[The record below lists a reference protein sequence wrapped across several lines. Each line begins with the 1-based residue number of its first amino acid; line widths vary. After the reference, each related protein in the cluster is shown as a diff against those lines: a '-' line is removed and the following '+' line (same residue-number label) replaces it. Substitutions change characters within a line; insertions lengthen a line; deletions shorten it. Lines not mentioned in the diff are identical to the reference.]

1 MDLIPLNLIT
11 SYSFLSSAIKLD
23 KFFAE
28 LKNRNINACAITDIN
43 NLMGY
48 PEFDKL
54 SNSFGVSP
62 LFGMKTYLEDYELN
76 FYVLNEKGYE
86 NLIKIS
92 YFISKNRCRT
102 STNGNFSLSDDLN
115 FEGLAAIISSESS
128 LFDEDD
134 EHQLARDLFELD
146 NLFKKNFYVGI
157 ECYEK
162 DDLRIKK
169 IRNFLVKHPFKS
181 IAFPLIK
188 YIKKDEDIKIK
199 LVDAI
204 KNDYKLDFENEQDTL
219 SNGPYYFRNEEEFSE
234 LYTPDEILETHKLH
248 SLSTFKFKQKR
259 GTLLHFDQTKNSQEL
274 LKKMCFDGLLKLNK
288 NGQNY
293 VDRLNYELNVIHE
306 MGYDDYF
313 LLVQDYVQFAKN
325 NDIIVGP
332 GRGSAAGSL
341 VAYSLN
347 ITELDPLENGLLF
360 ERFLN
365 KARQTMPDIDVDFED
380 TKRDIVVKYI
390 QQKYGEENVTQI
402 ATVQEIKAKQ
412 AIRDIGR
419 IYDLNPIDIDKMSKL
434 LIGKDYTLMD
444 SYNKLKT
451 FRDFILSDVY
461 YQKIFKLALKIEGLP
476 RQRGIHPSGI
486 VINQERLDEKLP
498 MFFDEQTKMNVSQF
512 EMNNLEDQGFLKMD
526 ILALTNLSTIH
537 LILNLIKINHGTD
550 IKFQNINYHDRNIY
564 ENIISKGLTMGVFQL
579 ESVGMNNAI
588 SILKPNC
595 FEDIVN
601 LLALYRPG
609 PMDQIEDF
617 ARLKNSSKQFASRDK
632 ELEDILKSTF
642 GKIIYQ
648 EQIMQIASRIA
659 GFSANEADLFRRAIS
674 KKNIEKLAELKQN
687 FVNGCIKN
695 HRSQG
700 YAEKLFDLILKFANY
715 GFNKSHS
722 AVYAIITCKMA
733 WLKYYYPQE
742 FYIALLSA
750 VSGVNETKFSRFLDE
765 FKTLNI
771 KIKVPDINK
780 SREIFVAEDNAMI
793 MPFNSIK
800 GLTSESIH
808 SILHERNYK
817 GPFKNLLDFVTRM
830 IPYKFQEKQLEKL
843 IKAGCFDNFVN
854 NRQAMLD
861 KLLTVIK
868 NANIIAKS
876 SNFSLFGD
884 QQISFDLN
892 TPEDKLTKIYDE
904 LELLGTMVS
913 YNPITILKE
922 NYNDLLTI
930 KDLKVDQTNKIMAII
945 STVKE
950 ITTKKDRKPMAF
962 ITINDENSDSMEGII
977 FTDTYEKYHEL
988 IEKNKIV
995 ILTCRLELRNGKQN
1009 LIITEMEEVKYE

>member
-1 MDLIPLNLIT
+1 MDLIPLNVVS

-28 LKNRNINACAITDIN
+28 LKNRQIKACAISDIN

-48 PEFDKL
+48 PEFDSL
-54 SNSFGVSP
+54 SKNNEVFP
-62 LFGMKTYLEDYELN
+62 LFGMKTYLEDNEINL
-76 FYVLNEKGYE
+76 YVLNEKGYE

-92 YFISKNRCRT
+92 YFISKNSCRT
-102 STNGNFSLSDDLN
+102 STNGNFSLTDELN
-115 FEGLAAIISSESS
+115 FDGLLGIISSESP

-134 EHQLARDLFELD
+134 EHQLARDLFTLEK
-146 NLFKKNFYVGI
+146 LFKDNFYIGI
-157 ECYEK
+157 ECYQE
-162 DDLRIKK
+162 DDLRVKK
-169 IRNFLVKHPFKS
+169 IRDFLLKHPFKS
-181 IAFPLIK
+181 VAFPLIK
-188 YIKKDEDIKIK
+188 YIKNDEDIKLK

-204 KNDYKLDFENEQDTL
+204 KNEYKLDFESEQDT
-219 SNGPYYFRNEEEFSE
+219 SSTGPYYLRDDQEISK
-234 LYTPDEILETHKLH
+234 LYTPGEILETHKIH
-248 SLSTFKFKQKR
+248 SLSEFKFKKKR
-259 GTLLHFDQTKNSQEL
+259 GTLLHFDVSKDSQEL
-274 LKKMCFDGLLKLNK
+274 LKTKCFEGLNKLNK
-288 NGQNY
+288 NSEIY
-293 VDRLNYELNVIHE
+293 LERLNYELNVIHE

-313 LLVQDYVQFAKN
+313 LLVQDYVHFAKTH
-325 NDIIVGP
+325 DIIVGP

-347 ITELDPLENGLLF
+347 ITELDPIENGLLF

-380 TKRDIVVKYI
+380 RKRDIVVKYI
-390 QQKYGEENVTQI
+390 QEKYDEENVTQI

-412 AIRDIGR
+412 AVRDIGR

-434 LIGKDYTLMD
+434 LIGKDYSLMD

-498 MFFDEQTKMNVSQF
+498 MFYDEQTKMNVSQF

-537 LILNLIKINHGTD
+537 LILDLIKQNHGIK
-550 IKFQNINYHDRNIY
+550 IKFEDIDYTDKNIY
-564 ENIISKGLTMGVFQL
+564 DNVISKGLTMGVFQL

-609 PMDQIEDF
+609 PMDQIQDF
-617 ARLKNSSKQFASRDK
+617 ARLKNSSKQFSSKDK
-632 ELEDILKSTF
+632 ELESILKSTF

-648 EQIMQIASRIA
+648 EQIMQIASKIA

-674 KKNIEKLAELKQN
+674 KKNVEKLAELRQN
-687 FVNGCIKN
+687 FVSGCMKN

-700 YAEKLFDLILKFANY
+700 YAEKLFELILKFANY

-733 WLKYYYPQE
+733 WLKYFYPQE

-750 VSGVNETKFSRFLDE
+750 VSGVNETKFTRFLDE

-771 KIKVPDINK
+771 NIKVPDINK
-780 SREIFVAEDNAMI
+780 SKEIFVAENNAMI
-793 MPFNSIK
+793 MPFTSIK
-800 GLTSESIH
+800 GLTTESIIN
-808 SILHERNYK
+808 ILHERNYK
-817 GPFKNLLDFVTRM
+817 GPFKHLLDFVTRM
-830 IPYKFQEKQLEKL
+830 VPYKFQEKQLEKL
-843 IKAGCFDNFVN
+843 IKAGCFDCFVN
-854 NRQAMLD
+854 NRKAMLD
-861 KLLTVIK
+861 KLITVIK

-876 SNFSLFGD
+876 SNFSIFGD

-892 TPEDKLTKIYDE
+892 TPEDKMTKIYDE

-913 YNPITILKE
+913 YNPITILKS
-922 NYNDLLTI
+922 NYEGLSTI
-930 KDLKVDQTNKIMAII
+930 KELKNGVIQKLMVIV
-945 STVKE
+945 STVKQ
-950 ITTKKDRKPMAF
+950 ITTKKDKKPMAF
-962 ITINDENSDSMEGII
+962 ITINDENSDSLEATI
-977 FTDTYEKYHEL
+977 FTDVYEKYHEL
-988 IEKNKIV
+988 IEKNKI
-995 ILTCRLELRNGKQN
+995 
-1009 LIITEMEEVKYE
+1009 LIIKGKLETRNEKQSLIIFEMEEVKYE

>member
-1 MDLIPLNLIT
+1 MDLVPLNLIS
-11 SYSFLSSAIKLD
+11 SYSFLSSSIKLD

-28 LKNRNINACAITDIN
+28 LKNRKISSCGIVDIN

-54 SNSFGVSP
+54 SKETGISP
-62 LFGMKTYLEDYELN
+62 LFGMKTYLDENEVNL
-76 FYVLNEKGYE
+76 YVLNEKGYE

-92 YFISKNRCRT
+92 HFISKNRSKT
-102 STNGNFSLSDDLN
+102 SVFSGFSIADELS
-115 FEGLAAIISSESS
+115 FEGLACVLSSESS
-128 LFDEDD
+128 IFEETD
-134 EHQLARDLFELD
+134 EHQLARELLSLD
-146 NLFKKNFYVGI
+146 NAFNKHFYIGI
-157 ECYEK
+157 ECYDK
-162 DDLRIKK
+162 GYIRVQK
-169 IRNFLVKHPFKS
+169 IRKFLEKHPFKS
-181 IAFPLIK
+181 LAFPAIK

-199 LVDAI
+199 LLDAI
-204 KNDYKLDFENEQDTL
+204 KNDYKLDFESIDDTTGE
-219 SNGPYYFRNEEEFSE
+219 GPFYLRSEEEINELFTSE
-234 LYTPDEILETHKLH
+234 EILETHKLH
-248 SLSTFKFKQKR
+248 ALATFNFKQKR
-259 GTLLHFDQTKNSQEL
+259 GTLLHFNKNRNSQEF
-274 LKKMCFDGLLKLNK
+274 LKEKCFEGLKKLNK
-288 NGQNY
+288 LDKKY
-293 VDRLNYELNVIHE
+293 IDRLNYELNVIHE

-313 LLVQDYVQFAKN
+313 LLVQDYVLFAKN
-325 NDIIVGP
+325 NNIIVGP

-380 TKRDIVVKYI
+380 VKRDVVVRYI

-419 IYDLNPIDIDKMSKL
+419 IYDLNPLDIDKMSKL
-434 LIGKDYTLMD
+434 LVGKDYTLMD
-444 SYNKLKT
+444 SYNKLST
-451 FRDFILSDVY
+451 FKEFILSDVY

-476 RQRGIHPSGI
+476 RQRGIHPSGV
-486 VINQERLDEKLP
+486 VINQEPLDTKLP
-498 MFFDEQTKMNVSQF
+498 MFFDEQTQMNVSQY

-526 ILALTNLSTIH
+526 ILALTNLSAIH
-537 LILNLIKINHGTD
+537 LILDLIKQNHGV
-550 IKFQNINYHDRNIY
+550 QINFNEIDFNDPKIFT
-564 ENIISKGLTMGVFQL
+564 EIISKNLTMGVFQL

-588 SILKPNC
+588 AILKPNC

-617 ARLKNSSKQFASRDK
+617 AMRKNSSKQFSSRDK
-632 ELEDILKSTF
+632 ELEDILKSTY

-659 GFSANEADLFRRAIS
+659 GFSANDADLFRRAIS
-674 KKNIEKLAELKQN
+674 KKNVEKLAELKQN
-687 FVNGCIKN
+687 FIDGCKNN
-695 HRSQG
+695 HRTEG
-700 YAEKLFDLILKFANY
+700 YGEKLFELILKFANY

-722 AVYAIITCKMA
+722 AVYAIITCRMA

-750 VSGVNETKFSRFLDE
+750 VSGVNETKFTRFLDE

-780 SREIFVAEDNAMI
+780 SKDIFVAEDNAMI

-800 GLTSESIH
+800 GLTSESIYN
-808 SILHERNYK
+808 ILQERNYK
-817 GPFKNLLDFVTRM
+817 GPFKHLLDFVTRM
-830 IPYKFQEKQLEKL
+830 VPYKFQEKQLEKL
-843 IKAGCFDNFVN
+843 IKAGCFDSFVN

-861 KLLTVIK
+861 KLITVIK

-876 SNFSLFGD
+876 SNFSIFGD
-884 QQISFDLN
+884 ETISFDLS
-892 TPEDKLTKIYDE
+892 TPENKITKIFDE
-904 LELLGTMVS
+904 LELLGSMIS
-913 YNPITILKE
+913 YNPLTILKQ
-922 NYNDLLTI
+922 NYEGLKSLKEL
-930 KDLKVDQTNKIMAII
+930 KDGEESKMIVMI
-945 STVKE
+945 STTKK
-950 ITTKKDRKPMAF
+950 ITTKKDKKPMAF
-962 ITINDENSDSMEGII
+962 VTINDENSDSIEATI
-977 FTDTYEKYHEL
+977 FTAAYEKYHEL
-988 IEKNKIV
+988 IEVNKIV
-995 ILTCRLELRNGKQN
+995 IVNGHLETRNNKQS
-1009 LIITEMEEVKYE
+1009 LIINEMEEVKYE

>member
-1 MDLIPLNLIT
+1 MDLIPLNLVT
-11 SYSFLSSAIKLD
+11 SYSFLSSSIKLD

-28 LKNRNINACAITDIN
+28 LKNRNISYCGISDIN

-48 PEFDKL
+48 PEFFKL
-54 SNSFGVSP
+54 AKEYKISP
-62 LFGMKTYLEDYELN
+62 LFGMKTYLDDNEVNLYA
-76 FYVLNEKGYE
+76 LNEKGYE

-102 STNGNFSLSDDLN
+102 STNGTFSLTDELSL
-115 FEGLAAIISSESS
+115 EGLACIISSESP
-128 LFDEDD
+128 LFLESD
-134 EHQLARDLFELD
+134 EHELSRSLLELD
-146 NLFKKNFYVGI
+146 DAFNKHFYVGI
-157 ECYEK
+157 ECYQK
-162 DDLRIKK
+162 DDLHVKK
-169 IRNFLVKHPFKS
+169 VRDFLIKHPFKS
-181 IAFPLIK
+181 IAFPLVK
-188 YIKKDEDIKIK
+188 YIKADEDIKLK
-199 LVDAI
+199 LLDAI
-204 KNDYKLDFENEQDTL
+204 KNDYKLDFESEADT
-219 SNGPYYFRNEEEFSE
+219 SGNGEFYLRSE
-234 LYTPDEILETHKLH
+234 SEFESLYTAQEILETHKLH
-248 SLSTFKFKQKR
+248 SLSSFNFKQKR
-259 GTLLHFDQTKNSQEL
+259 GTLLHFDETRNSEEYLKEL
-274 LKKMCFDGLLKLNK
+274 CFSGLTKLNK
-288 NGQNY
+288 TEQKY
-293 VDRLNYELNVIHE
+293 VDRLNYELSVIHE

-313 LLVQDYVQFAKN
+313 LLVQDYVKFAKN
-325 NDIIVGP
+325 NNIIVGP

-341 VAYSLN
+341 VAYTLN

-380 TKRDIVVKYI
+380 TRRDVVVRYI

-419 IYDLNPIDIDKMSKL
+419 IYDLNPLDIDKMSKL
-434 LIGKDYTLMD
+434 LVGKDYSLMD

-451 FRDFILSDVY
+451 FREFVLSDVY

-476 RQRGIHPSGI
+476 RQRGIHASGI
-486 VINQERLDEKLP
+486 VINQERLDTKLP
-498 MFFDEQTKMNVSQF
+498 MFCDEQTAMNVSQY

-526 ILALTNLSTIH
+526 ILSLTNLSTIH
-537 LILNLIKINHGTD
+537 LILDLIKQNHNVD
-550 IKFQNINYHDRNIY
+550 IKFEDIDYTDSKIY
-564 ENIISKGLTMGVFQL
+564 SEVISKGLTMGVFQL
-579 ESVGMNNAI
+579 ESAGMNNAI

-617 ARLKNSSKQFASRDK
+617 ARLKNSSKQFTTRDK
-632 ELEDILKSTF
+632 DLEDILKSTF

-648 EQIMQIASRIA
+648 EQIMQIGVRIA

-674 KKNIEKLAELKQN
+674 KKNVEKLTELKQN
-687 FVNGCIKN
+687 FINGCIKN
-695 HRSQG
+695 HRTQG
-700 YAEKLFDLILKFANY
+700 YGEKLFELILKFANY

-722 AVYAIITCKMA
+722 AVYAIVTCRMA

-750 VSGVNETKFSRFLDE
+750 VSGVNEEKFSRFLDE

-780 SREIFVAEDNAMI
+780 SREIFVAENDAMI

-800 GLTSESIH
+800 GLTTESIVN
-808 SILHERNYK
+808 ILHERNYN
-817 GPFKNLLDFVTRM
+817 GPFKHLLDFVTRM
-830 IPYKFQEKQLEKL
+830 VPYKFQEKQLEKL
-843 IKAGCFDNFVN
+843 IKSGCFDSFVD

-861 KLLTVIK
+861 KLITVIK

-876 SNFSLFGD
+876 TNFSIFGD
-884 QQISFDLN
+884 EQISFDLN
-892 TPEDKLTKIYDE
+892 TPEDKITKIFDE
-904 LELLGTMVS
+904 LELLGTMIS
-913 YNPITILKE
+913 YNPITYLKE
-922 NYNDLLTI
+922 KYEGLSTI
-930 KDLKVDQTNKIMAII
+930 KNISKNEPSKLMVII
-945 STVKE
+945 STVKK
-950 ITTKKDRKPMAF
+950 ITTKKNNKPMAF
-962 ITINDENSDSMEGII
+962 VTVNDENSESIEGII
-977 FTDTYEKYHEL
+977 FPDTYEKYHEL

-995 ILTCRLELRNGKQN
+995 VVSAQLETRNDKSS